1 MSEADTG
8 LIEALRLQW
17 EWGADEALLDPP
29 QDRRH
34 AAPAAAL
41 PPSAAPKPL
50 SPPAAAAR
58 PRAPALPPAPG
69 DAAKLAASCHDLE
82 ALRAAMAGFTGCA
95 LRDTAT
101 QLVFADGAPDARL
114 MVIGEAPGG
123 EEDRVGKPFV
133 GPAGQLL
140 DRMLGSIGLD
150 RRTAR
155 IANVVPWRPPGNRTP
170 TDSEIAV
177 CLPFLHRQIA
187 LVRPRGLLLL
197 GAVAAKAL
205 LASPERDQGIG
216 RLRGTWRQVSID
228 GTRRAFAG
236 AANLSPGLFAAHA
249 GRQGAGLAGP
259 FGFAAMAGNGG
270 STDKN
275 HVFVMIRPPKGIGNP
290 SGLSH

>member
-1 MSEADTG
+1 MSDADTG

-17 EWGADEALLDPP
+17 EWGADEALQDAP

-34 AAPAAAL
+34 AAPL
-41 PPSAAPKPL
+41 PPSVAPKPPV
-50 SPPAAAAR
+50 PPAAVAR

-150 RRTAR
+150 RHTAR

-216 RLRGTWRQVSID
+216 RLRGTWRQVTID
-228 GTRRAFAG
+228 GLDAPVPALPTFHPAYLLRMP
-236 AANLSPGLFAAHA
+236 AAKAQAWQDLLAL
-249 GRQGAGLAGP
+249 RQWLETGDQPTKITSL
-259 FGFAAMAGNGG
+259 
-270 STDKN
+270 
-275 HVFVMIRPPKGIGNP
+275 
-290 SGLSH
+290 